1 MDFAP
6 EVRAADRNAYLTI
19 LFAPEAVRPAL
30 FALRAYGLEL
40 DRIVARAREPLA
52 AEVRLQWWRDAIRGE
67 GFGEGG
73 TAAPLVAA
81 LSEARATFGWPA
93 DTLAAMSEARI
104 HDLYADPFET
114 LDDFDG
120 YAGEVHSLPMQL
132 AAIAMAV
139 HGRGAVAGSA
149 VARSA
154 ASAAGYGGVA
164 LAAADTVLTE
174 TARLAA
180 GRTHVPR
187 AVWQEAG
194 APPIE
199 EFLAG
204 EATPAALADA
214 LRAIARH
221 GLAADARMTAELS
234 SVDTEARGALLPAL
248 WARPILEAALKQPL
262 SARAPGPLRAQ
273 WRIWRN
279 ARRLAK
285 G

>member
-30 FALRAYGLEL
+30 YALCAYGLEL

-67 GFGEGG
+67 GYGEGAA
-73 TAAPLVAA
+73 AAPLVAA
-81 LSEARATFGWPA
+81 LFEARATFGWPA
-93 DTLAAMSEARI
+93 DTLAAMSDARI
-104 HDLYADPFET
+104 HDLYADPFDT

-120 YAGEVHSLPMQL
+120 YAGEVHSLPLQL

-164 LAAADTVLTE
+164 LAAADTLLTE

-180 GRTHVPR
+180 GRTHIPR
-187 AVWQEAG
+187 TVWQETG

-199 EFLAG
+199 ELLA
-204 EATPAALADA
+204 AATTPAGFADA
-214 LRAIARH
+214 LRALARH
-221 GLAADARMTAELS
+221 GLAADERMTAELA

-248 WARPILEAALKQPL
+248 WARPILEAGLKRPL
-262 SARAPGPLRAQ
+262 DVRAPGPLRAQ

-279 ARRLAK
+279 ARSLAK